1 MNPMVNFEKK
11 PRLKDLV
18 DAYAND
24 MAPLLEAK
32 DLSGIEKQILR
43 TALKN
48 LVNGYAAQTNSEIDK
63 LNISYEE
70 RKKLQV
76 TVQKNNAVLVA
87 YIDTLWP

>member
-1 MNPMVNFEKK
+1 MSYLDKK
-11 PRLKDLV
+11 VQLKDLV
-18 DAYAND
+18 NAYARD
-24 MAPLLEAK
+24 MAPLLDAK
-32 DLSGIEKQILR
+32 DLSGPEKQILR
-43 TALKN
+43 SALKN